1 MKSYLIGAGILLGG
15 GLIAVLLIALS
26 PEPPRSDP
34 PPQTPLV
41 STTPAEAQRGSLRVQ
56 GNGTVRPAQ
65 EIALTAE
72 VGGRIT
78 EVSDALVSGGRFQAG
93 ETLVRID
100 PVDYE
105 AAVEQAQAAVT
116 EAQFQVIQAREE
128 SQAAASEYERIQ
140 RTTGAAATPDSTELG
155 RLVFREP
162 QLRRAEANLARA
174 EANLRTARNNLT
186 RTSVVAPFNGQVR
199 TKQADLGA
207 YVTPGTPIAAVFGT
221 DAVEVVVSLTTREAA
236 LIQGLWQAQAGR
248 RSGIPAT
255 VRTAYG
261 GQEFEWDGYVDRVE
275 GAVDEQTRTVDVV
288 VRVPRPYDTDGMQ
301 VTSQAPEQP
310 LQVERP
316 PLQVGQYT
324 TVDIEGRSG
333 AEYLTLP
340 RRAVR
345 TREPG
350 QPPVVWTVVAD
361 TMLVEQPVQIIQ
373 TVEETTYLAPTL
385 AAGTPVITSD
395 LRVHTDSMRIRVAR

>member
-1 MKSYLIGAGILLGG
+1 MKPYLIGAGILLGG
-15 GLIAVLLIALS
+15 GLVAFLLIALA
-26 PEPPRSDP
+26 PEPPRSEP
-34 PPQTPLV
+34 PPRTPLV
-41 STTPAEAQRGSLRVQ
+41 STTPIEMQRGSLRVQ

-72 VGGRIT
+72 VSGRIT
-78 EVSDALVSGGRFQAG
+78 EVSDALVSGGRFRAG

-100 PVDYE
+100 PLDYE

-116 EAQFQVIQAREE
+116 EARFQVIQAREE
-128 SQAAASEYERIQ
+128 SQAAASEYDRLQ
-140 RTTGAAATPDSTELG
+140 RATGATAAPDSTELG

-162 QLRRAEANLARA
+162 QLRQAEASLARA
-174 EANLRTARNNLT
+174 EANLRTARNNLA
-186 RTSVVAPFNGQVR
+186 RTAVVAPFNGQVR

-207 YVTPGTPIAAVFGT
+207 YVTPGTPIATVFGT

-236 LIQGLWQAQAGR
+236 LIDGLWQARAGQ

-255 VRTAYG
+255 IRATYG
-261 GQEFEWDGYVDRVE
+261 GQSFAWPGYVDRVA
-275 GAVDEQTRTVDVV
+275 GAIDEQTRTTDVV
-288 VRVPRPYDTDGMQ
+288 VRVPRPYDADGMQ

-310 LQVERP
+310 MPVERP

-324 TVDIEGRSG
+324 TVDIEGRSS

-345 TREPG
+345 TRAPG
-350 QPPVVWTVVAD
+350 QPPVVWTVVGD

-373 TVEETTYLAPTL
+373 TVEETTHLTPTL
-385 AAGTPVITSD
+385 AADTPVITTD
-395 LRVHTDSMRIRVAR
+395 LRVHTDSMRVRVAR

>member
-15 GLIAVLLIALS
+15 GLIAFLLIALA

-41 STTPAEAQRGSLRVQ
+41 STAPVEAQQGSLRVQ
-56 GNGTVRPAQ
+56 GTGTVRPTQ

-78 EVSDALVSGGRFQAG
+78 EVSDALVSGGRFRAG

-116 EAQFQVIQAREE
+116 DAQFQVIQAREE
-128 SQAAASEYERIQ
+128 SQAAASEYERLQ
-140 RTTGAAATPDSTELG
+140 RATGATAPLDSTELG

-174 EANLRTARNNLT
+174 ESTLRTARNNLS
-186 RTSVVAPFNGQVR
+186 RTAVVAPFNGQVR

-207 YVTPGTPIAAVFGT
+207 YVTPGTPIASIFGT
-221 DAVEVVVSLTTREAA
+221 DAVEVVASLTSREAA
-236 LIQGLWQAQAGR
+236 LIDGLWQARPER

-255 VRTAYG
+255 VRTTYG
-261 GQEFEWDGYVDRVE
+261 GQPFEWAGYVDRVE

-288 VRVPRPYDTDGMQ
+288 VRVPRPYDQNGMQ
-301 VTSQAPEQP
+301 VTSQTPEQP
-310 LQVERP
+310 MPVERP

-324 TVDIEGRSG
+324 TVDIEGRSES
-333 AEYLTLP
+333 EYLTLP

-350 QPPVVWTVVAD
+350 QPPTVWTVVGD
-361 TMLVEQPVQIIQ
+361 TMLVEQSVQIIQ
-373 TVEETTYLAPTL
+373 TIEETTHLAPTL

-395 LRVHTDSMRIRVAR
+395 LRVHTDSMRVRVAR